1 MRLKVGDK
9 VVDAPCNIGGTITGE
24 IVNVDDTGYEFR
36 YLVCGVY
43 KPEDGEEGDNTIWA
57 KAPCMPRTA
66 VSDEF
71 EAMRKC
77 SEALSGL
84 DSLTTQRVINYL
96 EDRFV

>member
-9 VVDAPCNIGGTITGE
+9 VVDAPCSIGGTITGD
-24 IVNVDDTGYEFR
+24 IVDVDDTGYEFR

-43 KPEDGEEGDNTIWA
+43 KPEDGEEVDNTIWT
-57 KAPCMPRTA
+57 KALCMPRTA

-77 SEALSGL
+77 SDAIFGL
-84 DSLTTQRVINYL
+84 DSLATQRVINYL
-96 EDRFV
+96 ENRFV